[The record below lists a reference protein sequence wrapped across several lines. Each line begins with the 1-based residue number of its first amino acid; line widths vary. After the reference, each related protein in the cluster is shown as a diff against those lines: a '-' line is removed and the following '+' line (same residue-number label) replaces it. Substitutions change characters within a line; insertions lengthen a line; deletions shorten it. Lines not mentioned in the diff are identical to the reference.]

1 MEYNETLARELQQR
15 HDLSDAT
22 VNNWRR
28 QRRIPDAYQDPGYS
42 PKRDYATPD
51 QEKLVFALLNL
62 GAINNTRLAVDGQRL
77 IDIRR
82 RKGSRMRVEEFY
94 ALQED
99 FRELKEKINA
109 YLDTG
114 KEEALQEVLSDR
126 RLKPF
131 TLIPNR
137 VLVQRIRRGG
147 EVKPK
152 EHEYLQEVLKAFMI
166 AITI

>member
-1 MEYNETLARELQQR
+1 MEYREPLARKLQQR
-15 HDLSDAT
+15 HNLSDAT

-28 QRRIPDAYQDPGYS
+28 QNRIPDAYQDPAYS

-62 GAINNTRLAVDGQRL
+62 DAINNTKLAVDGQRL

-82 RKGSRMRVEEFY
+82 RKGSRMRVEEFH
-94 ALQED
+94 ALRKD
-99 FRELKEKINA
+99 FRELQEKVNL
-109 YLDTG
+109 YLDTSG
-114 KEEALQEVLSDR
+114 DEALQEAVSDR
-126 RLKPF
+126 RFKPF

-152 EHEYLQEVLKAFMI
+152 EHEYLQEVLKEFMI

>member
-1 MEYNETLARELQQR
+1 MEYSETLARELQQR

-28 QRRIPDAYQDPGYS
+28 QRRIPDACQDPAYS

-51 QEKLVFALLNL
+51 QEKLVFALLNF
-62 GAINNTRLAVDGQRL
+62 GAINNTKLAVGGQRL

-82 RKGSRMRVEEFY
+82 RKGARMRVEEFHV
-94 ALQED
+94 LQED
-99 FRELKEKINA
+99 FRSLQEKINA

-114 KEEALQEVLSDR
+114 KEEALQEVASDR

-147 EVKPK
+147 EVKPE
-152 EHEYLQEVLKAFMI
+152 EHEYLQEVLREFLI